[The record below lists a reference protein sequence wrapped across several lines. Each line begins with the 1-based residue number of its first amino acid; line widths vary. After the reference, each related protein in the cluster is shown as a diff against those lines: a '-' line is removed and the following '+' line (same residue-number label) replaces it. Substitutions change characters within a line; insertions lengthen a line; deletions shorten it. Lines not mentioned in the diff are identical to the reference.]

1 VGDEVESACSQVVT
15 TERLRHETLASV
27 DRNILRLIQVGL
39 KKEKKLPAHLRLP
52 SCILIP
58 SSVLF
63 PQLLSQ
69 GSANAS
75 ALQVEVTQ
83 AREVAATVEA
93 THVTAVLAAET
104 SAQESTAAWDST
116 ALHVKDAEDQA
127 ALIQREARERVSR
140 MEVEN
145 STMLASAREDAEGLA
160 LKIALLEAEHAEEHR
175 AWELAE
181 EKSRGLFD
189 MAADAERWW
198 EVFERE
204 RWEQFEE
211 LTLLQTQ
218 GFKLCDA
225 IIGPSRVRNHLSEGM
240 RLSIP
245 HHTDTVGELAMLQA
259 AVSSTTESALGCS
272 PNEIFCVEV
281 VGELV
286 VELSRLNE
294 RRSWLEQLA
303 TRIYDLLLG
312 PPPGHVRLVDRLDE
326 VAI

>member
-104 SAQESTAAWDST
+104 SAQESTAA
-116 ALHVKDAEDQA
+116 
-127 ALIQREARERVSR
+127 
-140 MEVEN
+140 
-145 STMLASAREDAEGLA
+145 
-160 LKIALLEAEHAEEHR
+160 
-175 AWELAE
+175 
-181 EKSRGLFD
+181 
-189 MAADAERWW
+189 
-198 EVFERE
+198 
-204 RWEQFEE
+204 
-211 LTLLQTQ
+211 
-218 GFKLCDA
+218 
-225 IIGPSRVRNHLSEGM
+225 
-240 RLSIP
+240 
-245 HHTDTVGELAMLQA
+245 
-259 AVSSTTESALGCS
+259 
-272 PNEIFCVEV
+272 
-281 VGELV
+281 
-286 VELSRLNE
+286 
-294 RRSWLEQLA
+294 
-303 TRIYDLLLG
+303 
-312 PPPGHVRLVDRLDE
+312 
-326 VAI
+326 